1 MNELK
6 NLQKLTTICI
16 SKANYDTLKSF
27 GFAGESLNDALSRVL
42 QQVKEENR

>member
-16 SKANYDTLKSF
+16 TKTNYNTLKSF
-27 GFAGESLNDALSRVL
+27 AFAGESLNDALSRVL
-42 QQVKEENR
+42 EQVKVENK